1 MLSILNE
8 EAAEQIKPHYCTMF
22 KMFATILSET
32 TNLKSAYY
40 VLK

>member
-8 EAAEQIKPHYCTMF
+8 EAAEQIKPHYNTLF
-22 KMFATILSET
+22 KMFSTILSET
-32 TNLKSAYY
+32 NNPKSAFY